1 LHRKGFRLWRSGS
14 LILISYRKEFPMRK
28 KAKTPK
34 QNPKRADS
42 LLKTSK
48 KKDIELIEKELE
60 KVTGGTFTN
69 TRKDKIMPTL

>member
-1 LHRKGFRLWRSGS
+1 
-14 LILISYRKEFPMRK
+14 MRK